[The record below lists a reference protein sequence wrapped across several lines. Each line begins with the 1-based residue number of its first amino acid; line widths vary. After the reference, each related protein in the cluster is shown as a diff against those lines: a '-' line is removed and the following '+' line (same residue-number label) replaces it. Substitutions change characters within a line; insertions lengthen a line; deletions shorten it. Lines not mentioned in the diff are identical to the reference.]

1 MDAPSTA
8 FRGWNLAYWVVVIA
22 VATGGGVWLFLRV
35 IQRPPDLSA
44 TEDELLLGTFTIPIV
59 LAAWGLRVG
68 VRAVR
73 RR

>member
-1 MDAPSTA
+1 M
-8 FRGWNLAYWVVVIA
+8 
-22 VATGGGVWLFLRV
+22 GGPNKLHAALGNRAGGLGF
-35 IQRPPDLSA
+35 QRPPDLSA
-44 TEDELLLGTFTIPIV
+44 TEDELLLGLFTIPIV